1 MFLNVNIDNNIHKQL
16 KVFAASKSESMAK
29 IVEKAVVEYI
39 TNEEIKAQKE
49 MLWTLKA
56 SALNKT

>member
-16 KVFAASKSESMAK
+16 KVFAASKSVSMAK

-39 TNEEIKAQKE
+39 KNEEIKAE
-49 MLWTLKA
+49 RSIL
-56 SALNKT
+56 

>member
-16 KVFAASKSESMAK
+16 KVFAASKSESMAR

-39 TNEEIKAQKE
+39 RNEEIKAQKE
-49 MLWTLKA
+49 ML
-56 SALNKT
+56 

>member
-39 TNEEIKAQKE
+39 RNEEIKAQKE
-49 MLWTLKA
+49 MLWVKILKKN
-56 SALNKT
+56 LIF